1 MVLKNKIV
9 ESTQIPVTIPS
20 FGEKYTLNDELTV
33 KKEFEEK
40 IDKRYMRLQII
51 DRMETLQ
58 EEIEDMKNI
67 VKEDMLGKE
76 RSDKEIEALNEKVKE
91 LEKKIVEIIES

>member
-1 MVLKNKIV
+1 
-9 ESTQIPVTIPS
+9 
-20 FGEKYTLNDELTV
+20 
-33 KKEFEEK
+33 
-40 IDKRYMRLQII
+40 MRLQII

>member
-1 MVLKNKIV
+1 MVKEI
-9 ESTQIPVTIPS
+9 S
-20 FGEKYTLNDELTV
+20 